1 MRPFTRGR
9 GPARIGSN
17 MTDLEGK
24 LDRALNSARATVA
37 FKFAIFMLMQLTY
50 EFEATQL
57 MEALTTSYIVIGAGI
72 SYDINGGLAYVR
84 VKACA

>member
-1 MRPFTRGR
+1 
-9 GPARIGSN
+9 

-37 FKFAIFMLMQLTY
+37 FKFAIAIFICSCN

-72 SYDINGGLAYVR
+72 CYDINGGLAYVR
-84 VKACA
+84 VIKACA

>member
-1 MRPFTRGR
+1 
-9 GPARIGSN
+9 

-37 FKFAIFMLMQLTY
+37 FKFAIFICSCN

-84 VKACA
+84 VIKACA